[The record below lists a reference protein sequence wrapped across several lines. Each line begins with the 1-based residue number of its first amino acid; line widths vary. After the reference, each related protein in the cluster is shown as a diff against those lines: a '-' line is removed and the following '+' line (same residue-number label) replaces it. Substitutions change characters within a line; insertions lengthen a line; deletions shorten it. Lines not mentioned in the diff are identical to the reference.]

1 MILAIFLS
9 PVRKHI
15 GTFPSHL
22 RMFCFDMFATDF
34 WGHPETST
42 VGAVG
47 SGTFEH
53 GPSMGVHEIIGAPA
67 SPLGLSPKIEEEGK

>member
-1 MILAIFLS
+1 MYF
-9 PVRKHI
+9 
-15 GTFPSHL
+15 
-22 RMFCFDMFATDF
+22 FDMCSIDF

-53 GPSMGVHEIIGAPA
+53 GGVDEIIGAPI
-67 SPLGLSPKIEEEGK
+67 SPLGLSPKIEEEEKRRS